1 MLRLTLLTRVI
12 PVSSFLLLGLRCL
25 VAHLLYFLLVVESV
39 GDVKSDL
46 IVVLSGARV
55 ACGGFL
61 LAFVKG
67 SHLIQ

>member
-12 PVSSFLLLGLRCL
+12 PSFLLLLGLRCL
-25 VAHLLYFLLVVESV
+25 VPHLLYFFLVVESV

-46 IVVLSGARV
+46 IVVLGGARV
-55 ACGGFL
+55 GCGGFL

-67 SHLIQ
+67 SHLI

>member
-12 PVSSFLLLGLRCL
+12 PSFLLLLGLRCL
-25 VAHLLYFLLVVESV
+25 VAHLLYFFLVVESV

-46 IVVLSGARV
+46 IVVLGGARV
-55 ACGGFL
+55 GCGRFL

-67 SHLIQ
+67 SHLI